1 MATIELESHLASINS
16 ASCTQRDPPST
27 VSVVSSVVGHE
38 PLSETLKLLNG
49 RLEKLEVQ
57 MVSHSDLCTNMGS
70 WELVNRRLRH

>member
-57 MVSHSDLCTNMGS
+57 MVCTNMGS